1 MMNVS
6 SAFKFLNLR
15 ETASQAEANAS
26 YRRLLK
32 EYHPDRNT
40 HRSEWSHTMTV
51 RLTEAYDAVSSYISS
66 IRAEDAE
73 AQDSQAQDARQES
86 REAETEPDSGYSI
99 TMQVRIGNLYDQLL
113 HHVHDYYTGGMNNVH
128 LRQEGTMRHRFRAL
142 LRRLANTVEDLRLT
156 MEWPGSSLQHSQ
168 VHAIHDFAAAFY
180 ENMLIKPRQPET
192 LTRDEAK
199 SQTLYRNGS
208 LSMDNAIRKGIL
220 ELEQKN
226 GLITPGSRHQAEQSF
241 MLLLSSYSRSIFVA
255 DTLIKLYLLKAFSAL
270 CEFLEEQF

>member
-6 SAFKFLNLR
+6 SAFKFLNLS
-15 ETASQAEANAS
+15 ETASQAEANAR

-66 IRAEDAE
+66 IRAD
-73 AQDSQAQDARQES
+73 
-86 REAETEPDSGYSI
+86 EAEPHVDHSDSRDAAGEPDSGYSI
-99 TMQVRIGNLYDQLL
+99 TMQARIGNLYDQLL
-113 HHVHDYYTGGMNNVH
+113 NHVHDYYSGGMNNVH

-142 LRRLANTVEDLRLT
+142 LRRLANTVEDLHLT

-168 VHAIHDFAAAFY
+168 VNAIHDFAAAFY

-241 MLLLSSYSRSIFVA
+241 MLLLSGYPRSIFVA